1 MKQVSFQ
8 DIFNSDNR
16 KQRLKIINVDGVTQI
31 GQFFGQTDAFDN
43 DPEIDSFEIKSDD
56 GFIYSFYE
64 SDIKTI
70 ELID

>member
-1 MKQVSFQ
+1 MKQVSFY

-16 KQRLKIINVDGVTQI
+16 KQRLKIINTDGITHT

-43 DPEIDSFEIKSDD
+43 DPEIDSFEIRSDD
-56 GFIYSFYE
+56 GPIYSFYE